1 MARPQEEKDKIRNGY
16 IFDQLPLDMVA
27 LRVGV
32 PYDTARRWKMQAAKN
47 GDDWEKL
54 RAAHTLAGGGLE
66 NIARTVLISLVV
78 KCQATMEQLNQ
89 NPDIKPKES
98 VVLLASLADSLS
110 KAVSSSKKI
119 LPETDRLATALEVV
133 QLLGVYIS
141 EKHPALNTSFLD
153 VLEGFARVLESDFN

>member
-27 LRVGV
+27 MRVGV
-32 PYDTARRWKMQAAKN
+32 PKDTARRWKMQAAKA

-54 RAAHTLAGGGLE
+54 RAAHTLAGNGLE

-78 KCQATMEQLNQ
+78 KCQATMDQLNN
-89 NPDIKPKES
+89 NPDLPPKES
-98 VVLLASLADSLS
+98 VLLLASLSDSLS

-133 QLLGVYIS
+133 QMLGVYIS
-141 EKHPALNTSFLD
+141 EKHPGLNASFLD
-153 VLEGFARVLESDFN
+153 VLEGFARVLESDFK